1 MIDEINLL
9 NDQLMA
15 FNIDKLTHDSHQKL
29 ERWRAY
35 CHKLIDDI
43 FEHKCREIDRH
54 ANDKK
59 EQQRREI
66 TKIQSTITDLIQ
78 KQEVSIND
86 IDLLKIAIRTVKEKI
101 NNMEQTCF
109 RVIAH
114 PLVIADGLV
123 SIEELKIPQLE
134 LLKLPSPY
142 KRINH
147 IDGSCRVIAINDR
160 FFLIHKEPNLCLMN
174 RELTVIKKVNGLM
187 VRFGI
192 CVGHRH

>member
-1 MIDEINLL
+1 
-9 NDQLMA
+9 
-15 FNIDKLTHDSHQKL
+15 
-29 ERWRAY
+29 
-35 CHKLIDDI
+35 
-43 FEHKCREIDRH
+43 
-54 ANDKK
+54 
-59 EQQRREI
+59 
-66 TKIQSTITDLIQ
+66 
-78 KQEVSIND
+78 
-86 IDLLKIAIRTVKEKI
+86 LKIAIRTVKEKI